1 MSSASESHA
10 GELLWQQARTDYETT
25 TTDLNAIA
33 QALGI
38 SRYRLIA
45 EARKR
50 GWKLR
55 GTGNSSTRA
64 TIQRF
69 KDLLQKRLAQL
80 EGEMDAIVA
89 EVSSAAS
96 ERDIR
101 PVNMLVRTLEKV
113 LELERKDRA
122 ARARKRKER
131 RKFDDA
137 ARNELASRLT
147 ALHRERGSPLCEPA
161 PQTWEVQEVLK
172 DWRNWARPGQQI
184 PPEGNVW
191 RNWLVL
197 GGRGAGKTRS
207 GAEWVKAIALGIWE
221 PMIGRAERIA
231 IVAPTFAEARLV
243 MIEGK
248 SGLLAIHDESER
260 PRFEPSKRQL
270 TWPNGC
276 VAHVFSAEEPD
287 GLRGPQFDAAWC
299 DELAKWKHAGAVWD
313 MLAVGMGG
321 YIGGRSLEKITTQ
334 IFGAIPPKG
343 RMK

>member
-1 MSSASESHA
+1 MTSASESHA
-10 GELLWQQARTDYETT
+10 GDLLWQQARTDYETT

-137 ARNELASRLT
+137 ARNELARRLE
-147 ALHRERGSPLCEPA
+147 ALHGERRSPLPEPL
-161 PQTWEVQEVLK
+161 PHDLGSSG
-172 DWRNWARPGQQI
+172 N
-184 PPEGNVW
+184 PEG
-191 RNWLVL
+191 LAEL
-197 GGRGAGKTRS
+197 GEDRS
-207 GAEWVKAIALGIWE
+207 ANPA
-221 PMIGRAERIA
+221 
-231 IVAPTFAEARLV
+231 
-243 MIEGK
+243 
-248 SGLLAIHDESER
+248 
-260 PRFEPSKRQL
+260 
-270 TWPNGC
+270 
-276 VAHVFSAEEPD
+276 
-287 GLRGPQFDAAWC
+287 
-299 DELAKWKHAGAVWD
+299 
-313 MLAVGMGG
+313 
-321 YIGGRSLEKITTQ
+321 
-334 IFGAIPPKG
+334 
-343 RMK
+343 

>member
-1 MSSASESHA
+1 MTSASESHA
-10 GELLWQQARTDYETT
+10 GDLLWQQARTDYETT

-137 ARNELASRLT
+137 ARDELARRLT
-147 ALHRERGSPLCEPA
+147 ALHEERERPLPEPLPHDLGSSG
-161 PQTWEVQEVLK
+161 
-172 DWRNWARPGQQI
+172 N
-184 PPEGNVW
+184 PEG
-191 RNWLVL
+191 LADL
-197 GGRGAGKTRS
+197 GETRP
-207 GAEWVKAIALGIWE
+207 ANPA
-221 PMIGRAERIA
+221 
-231 IVAPTFAEARLV
+231 
-243 MIEGK
+243 
-248 SGLLAIHDESER
+248 
-260 PRFEPSKRQL
+260 
-270 TWPNGC
+270 
-276 VAHVFSAEEPD
+276 
-287 GLRGPQFDAAWC
+287 
-299 DELAKWKHAGAVWD
+299 
-313 MLAVGMGG
+313 
-321 YIGGRSLEKITTQ
+321 
-334 IFGAIPPKG
+334 
-343 RMK
+343 

>member
-1 MSSASESHA
+1 MNSANESHA
-10 GELLWQQARTDYETT
+10 GDLLWQQARTDYETT

-38 SRYRLIA
+38 SRYKLIA

-122 ARARKRKER
+122 SRARKRKER

-137 ARNELASRLT
+137 ARNELANRLT
-147 ALHRERGSPLCEPA
+147 ALHAERRSPLSEPLPHDLGSSGSSEGLA
-161 PQTWEVQEVLK
+161 ELGA
-172 DWRNWARPGQQI
+172 ARPAN
-184 PPEGNVW
+184 P
-191 RNWLVL
+191 
-197 GGRGAGKTRS
+197 A
-207 GAEWVKAIALGIWE
+207 
-221 PMIGRAERIA
+221 
-231 IVAPTFAEARLV
+231 
-243 MIEGK
+243 
-248 SGLLAIHDESER
+248 
-260 PRFEPSKRQL
+260 
-270 TWPNGC
+270 
-276 VAHVFSAEEPD
+276 
-287 GLRGPQFDAAWC
+287 
-299 DELAKWKHAGAVWD
+299 
-313 MLAVGMGG
+313 
-321 YIGGRSLEKITTQ
+321 
-334 IFGAIPPKG
+334 
-343 RMK
+343 